1 MNIFERAGFIKVE
14 DGVWTDPS
22 LRGQNT
28 IYIRECGCNQPPH
41 YVACGEYE
49 PVSSIGKK
57 LFPFIDSEKYLS
69 LDRDLRRRLFVPVR
83 TKVGRD
89 PFTIHRIYVC
99 DLHKETLQITIEYE
113 PRTEN
118 SWLISTTGQ
127 MITDIDKYIKGH
139 IYYPN
144 SIFALT
150 TRLYNMNE
158 DLCAA
163 HAKIE
168 QLTAALNSAIDQI
181 NELREALAYAP
192 GGPIA
197 EAAAESFRRGRG

>member
-22 LRGQNT
+22 LRGQDT
-28 IYIRECGCNQPPH
+28 IYIRECSCSQPPH

-57 LFPFIDSEKYLS
+57 LFPFINSEKYQT
-69 LDRDLRRRLFVPVR
+69 LDNDLRRRLFVPVY

-89 PFTIHRIYVC
+89 PFTIRRVYAC
-99 DLHKETLQITIEYE
+99 DMREETLQIAIEYE

-118 SWLISTTGQ
+118 SWLINTVGR
-127 MITDIDKYIKGH
+127 MITDLDEYIKGH
-139 IYYPN
+139 NYYPN
-144 SIFALT
+144 SVFALT
-150 TRLYNMNE
+150 TRLYNMNK

-168 QLTAALNSAIDQI
+168 QLTAALNGAIDQI
-181 NELREALAYAP
+181 NELREAIAFAP

-197 EAAAESFRRGRG
+197 EAAAESFRQRAQ